1 MRSKA
6 SLILSVFILLSISLL
21 TSCSTGSSG
30 GGGPGVDQTQEVKVS
45 GAVSIDGSPP
55 DQSMTVKIVSINS
68 NGTKVDTQTVN
79 TVYSRTNPA
88 LNGNFQATV
97 KAKKGGKIIV
107 TAKGSQTT
115 EAGRVIEFKG
125 QKELTVNLQANTVT
139 TQTVNLSN
147 GLVIN
152 STGKRYVRIALTKDR
167 RGSPKLVAGLKA
179 QNTPGKV
186 IDIAIPVSA
195 LNSNTTTVNVSYR
208 AFDPSNPDDYRSF
221 PGDRTDSGDRLVSI
235 GFDYLDITD
244 QNGNNPF
251 QSDGLNSQLVSGE
264 YFRILRYVDCNQ
276 IQNIRNMLGS
286 LDEDP
291 SKPGVQLTFYAF
303 DFDQGSWVEA
313 GQGTFV
319 DTDTIDFTNT
329 EWDTIIQS
337 GCDPSSSSTDN
348 NDGSAGCSEY
358 GIFTDE
364 NDICTDYSDFVVV
377 SVTNPDLQWKNLDYV
392 VPEGRELSCTVK
404 VVNQNNDPVP
414 GAWVSA
420 SSSCMSFA
428 EGVTD
433 QNGEVELIALGY
445 TDPCLAQV
453 DAWYLMNTAGATA
466 NFDSGNQC
474 QITLILENPY
484 ECTVSGK
491 VVDESNQPVEGFIVG
506 TVVANPSGTQYYYN
520 WGITDSQGNFSIPTV
535 CGGDGVVY
543 AKNTFKA
550 YNVNNQRDFDE
561 VSDNGTEADVGIMQI
576 INDPPYGYMWLFYQD
591 QFQAGD
597 QFEVGLCA
605 YDMEND
611 YDISYTIYRDASSGN
626 TIFASGT
633 ISMTNS
639 CVYNYD
645 TLTGS
650 NSPQCYRAVLR
661 DSKGNEAY
669 ATTDN
674 CISADNSGNYL
685 RMTISGSG
693 YYSFYYN
700 STYVY
705 VSVELLGTGTLSVQS
720 ASYDCDGHTGNF
732 DLNAGRISSN
742 FYSWSICND
751 STYCQGIIP
760 NIVNGCSVTVT
771 ATNGSQTITH
781 TKDISIFSW

>member
-1 MRSKA
+1 MRRKA
-6 SLILSVFILLSISLL
+6 SLILSLLFIISLSFI
-21 TSCSTGSSG
+21 TSCSSGGSG
-30 GGGPGVDQTQEVKVS
+30 GGGPGGGQTQEVKVS
-45 GAVSIDGSPP
+45 GTVSVDGMPP
-55 DQSMTVKIVSINS
+55 DQSMTVKVVSIDA

-88 LNGNFQATV
+88 LNGNFQATI

-107 TAKGSQTT
+107 TAKGSRTT
-115 EAGRVIEFKG
+115 EAGRVLEFKG
-125 QKELTVNLQANTVT
+125 QKELTVNLQANIVN
-139 TQTVNLSN
+139 TQTVNISN
-147 GLVIN
+147 GLVI
-152 STGKRYVRIALTKDR
+152 SSSGKRYLRIAFQENGNGAPRLIA
-167 RGSPKLVAGLKA
+167 GSGA
-179 QNTPGKV
+179 QNAPGKV
-186 IDIAIPVSA
+186 IDIAIPVSS
-195 LNSNTTTVNVSYR
+195 LNSDTTTVNVSYR

-264 YFRILRYVDCNQ
+264 YFRILRYVDCYQ
-276 IQNIRNMLGS
+276 IQNIRNMIGT

-291 SKPGVQLTFYAF
+291 AKPGIQLTFYAF
-303 DFDQGSWVEA
+303 DFDQGAWVEA

-319 DTDTIDFTNT
+319 DTSTIDFTNS
-329 EWDTIIQS
+329 EWDTIVQS
-337 GCDPSSSSTDN
+337 GCDPNSFSTDN
-348 NDGSAGCSEY
+348 NDGSAACSEY

-364 NDICTDYSDFVVV
+364 NDICTDYSDFVVI

-404 VVNQNNDPVP
+404 VVNQNNDPIP

-453 DAWYLMNTAGATA
+453 EAWYLMNTASASA
-466 NFDSGNQC
+466 DFDSGNQC
-474 QITLILENPY
+474 QITLVLENPY

-491 VVDESNQPVEGFIVG
+491 IVDETNQPVEGFIVG
-506 TVVANPSGTQYYYN
+506 TVVTNPSGTQYYYN

-543 AKNTFKA
+543 AKNSFKA
-550 YNVNNQRDFDE
+550 YRVNNQRDFDE
-561 VSDNGTEADVGIMQI
+561 VSDNGTEANVGTMQI
-576 INDPPYGYMWLFYQD
+576 VNDPPYGYLWLFYQD
-591 QFQAGD
+591 PVQVGD
-597 QFEVGLCA
+597 QFEIGLCA

-611 YDISYTIYRDASSGN
+611 YDISYTINRDTPSGN
-626 TIFASGT
+626 TVFASGT

-645 TLTGS
+645 SLTGS
-650 NSPQCYRAVLR
+650 NSFQCYSAVLR
-661 DSKGNEAY
+661 DSKGKEAH
-669 ATTDN
+669 AATDN

-685 RMTISGSG
+685 RMTIGGSG
-693 YYSFYYN
+693 YYNSYYN
-700 STYVY
+700 STYV
-705 VSVELLGTGTLSVQS
+705 SVFVEMLGTGTLSVQS
-720 ASYDCDGHTGNF
+720 ASYDCDGNTGNL
-732 DLNAGRISSN
+732 DLNAGRISSG
-742 FYSWSICND
+742 FYSWSLCND
-751 STYCQGIIP
+751 STYCQGLIP
-760 NIVNGCSVTVT
+760 NNVNRCSVTVT
-771 ATNGSQTITH
+771 ATNGTQTITH
-781 TKDISIFSW
+781 TKNISIFSW

>member
-1 MRSKA
+1 MRRTA
-6 SLILSVFILLSISLL
+6 SWILSVFLLLSLSLI
-21 TSCSTGSSG
+21 TSCSSSSSG
-30 GGGPGVDQTQEVKVS
+30 GGGPDGVNTQEVKV
-45 GAVSIDGSPP
+45 GGTVSIDGSPP
-55 DQSMTVKIVSINS
+55 DEAMTVKVISIDS
-68 NGTKVDTQTVN
+68 NGIKVETETVN
-79 TVYSRTNPA
+79 SVYSRSNPS
-88 LNGNFQATV
+88 LNGNFKATV
-97 KAKKGGKIIV
+97 KAKMGGKIIV

-115 EAGRVIEFKG
+115 KATRVIEFKG

-313 GQGTFV
+313 GQGSFV

-329 EWDTIIQS
+329 EWDTIVQS
-337 GCDPSSSSTDN
+337 GCDPNSSSTDN
-348 NDGSAGCSEY
+348 NDGIASCSEY

-543 AKNTFKA
+543 AKNAFKS
-550 YNVNNQRDFDE
+550 YNVNNQKDYDE
-561 VSDNGTEADVGIMQI
+561 VSDNGTEADVGTMQI
-576 INDPPYGYMWLFYQD
+576 INDPPYGDLWLQYPNPIY
-591 QFQAGD
+591 AGD

-605 YDMEND
+605 YDWEND
-611 YDISYTIYRDASSGN
+611 YDITYTIYRD
-626 TIFASGT
+626 TASGSSVLAT
-633 ISMTNS
+633 GSISEADA
-639 CVYNYD
+639 CVYSAD
-645 TLTGS
+645 TLTTA
-650 NSPQCYRAVLR
+650 NSPQCYRATLT
-661 DSKGNEAY
+661 DSKGHQASS
-669 ATTDN
+669 TTDQ
-674 CISADNSGNYL
+674 CITADNSGNYL
-685 RMTISGSG
+685 HLTIGGSG
-693 YYSFYYN
+693 YFDSYFN
-700 STYVY
+700 TTYVFIF
-705 VSVELLGTGTLSVQS
+705 VDTWGTGTPSVQS
-720 ASYDCDGHTGNF
+720 VSYDCDGNTGNLDPAQNNWF
-732 DLNAGRISSN
+732 L
-742 FYSWSICND
+742 CND
-751 STYCQGIIP
+751 STSCDGLIP
-760 NIVNGCSVTVT
+760 ATVSSCTVT
-771 ATNGSQTITH
+771 ATATNSTQTITH
-781 TKDISIFSW
+781 TKNIPIFNW